1 MTLHRFNSTGIEV
14 KEADPI
20 GVGGIIGGSVVGEGG
35 APAATVDQEEIVAA
49 AADEGVVTASGDQHV
64 VTVAARETVA
74 APIAFDPL
82 VRS

>member
-35 APAATVDQEEIVAA
+35 APTATADLVEVVAA
-49 AADEGVVTASGDQHV
+49 AADEGVVTASGDQGI
-64 VTVAARETVA
+64 VAIITLEAIMATATDE
-74 APIAFDPL
+74 
-82 VRS
+82 

>member
-49 AADEGVVTASGDQHV
+49 AADEGVVTASGNQGI
-64 VTVAARETVA
+64 VAIITLEAIMATATDE
-74 APIAFDPL
+74 
-82 VRS
+82 

>member
-35 APAATVDQEEIVAA
+35 APAATADLVEVVAA
-49 AADEGVVTASGDQHV
+49 AADQGVVTANGDQGI
-64 VTVAARETVA
+64 VAIITLEAIMATATDE
-74 APIAFDPL
+74 
-82 VRS
+82 

>member
-1 MTLHRFNSTGIEV
+1 MTLHRFNSTGIEI

-49 AADEGVVTASGDQHV
+49 AADEGVVTASGDQGI
-64 VTVAARETVA
+64 VAIITLEAIMATATDE
-74 APIAFDPL
+74 
-82 VRS
+82 

>member
-35 APAATVDQEEIVAA
+35 SPTTTADLVEVVAA
-49 AADEGVVTASGDQHV
+49 AADQGVVTASGDQGI
-64 VTVAARETVA
+64 VAIITLEAIMATATDE
-74 APIAFDPL
+74 
-82 VRS
+82 